1 MDILKFVVRSIMKG
15 EIFLFK
21 HKLSLHFQLVHG
33 HQYHRQGQGHAAPD
47 AEHPEWEEHV
57 VTAGD
62 LAHIPHQLK
71 AKMMAKFKHAEDADE
86 DQAKNGTASSS
97 SAAVP
102 AKTSS
107 RNNLTKSGGAAR
119 KSSALNKSKKPEEKK
134 LKRHSDDDATSDE

>member
-33 HQYHRQGQGHAAPD
+33 HPYHGHGHVEKGV
-47 AEHPEWEEHV
+47 EHDEWEEHV

-71 AKMMAKFKHAEDADE
+71 SKMMAKFKHAEDADE

-102 AKTSS
+102 SKT
-107 RNNLTKSGGAAR
+107 
-119 KSSALNKSKKPEEKK
+119 
-134 LKRHSDDDATSDE
+134 